1 MTKEEMIIQLKSEY
15 PTLRTGDD
23 ENGYV
28 ELSAEEYEITM
39 SDWADAELKKLENEQ
54 AEIEATAKR
63 QAAEAKLAAL
73 GLNAEDLKA
82 LGL

>member
-1 MTKEEMIIQLKSEY
+1 MTKNEIIAELKLNY
-15 PTLRTGDD
+15 PTLKTGDD

-39 SDWADAELKKLENEQ
+39 SDWADAKLKKLEDEQ